1 MLCIVYSSILTRN
14 RALVLAARE
23 NGSSHILV
31 WRPSPRTSLSRRCM
45 NSELVELLDKEGEEG
60 GEDADEVDE
69 DAEDIEKEDE
79 GDGDTFEGG
88 GDEEGRMKE
97 LYGEGVKEEERRWRN
112 GVQGGSGKLF
122 SCIIMNSSS
131 SSASDFFLTSSST
144 NNWCKVSTRW
154 FCPIFGRTLW

>member
-1 MLCIVYSSILTRN
+1 
-14 RALVLAARE
+14 
-23 NGSSHILV
+23 
-31 WRPSPRTSLSRRCM
+31 M

-97 LYGEGVKEEERRWRN
+97 LYGEGVKEEERRWRT
-112 GVQGGSGKLF
+112 GVQGGSGKSF

-131 SSASDFFLTSSST
+131 SSVSDFFLTSSST